1 MSENL
6 LPFATAVVI
15 HKDGAR
21 ILLHKREDFR
31 IWSLPGGGL
40 DDGET
45 AEGAAIRET
54 FEETGYQIAV
64 DRFLGS
70 YRHVQFGDLRQVY
83 CGHVIGG
90 GALEKGPETVEVG
103 WFHPTMLPSRMIS
116 STYTVIEDTLVNHS
130 EPIDRDQYFQRWEVF
145 AIKTLKK
152 LRDLRNKIGSRPNS

>member
-15 HKDGAR
+15 HQDGQH

-31 IWSLPGGGL
+31 IGSLPGGGL

-54 FEETGYQIAV
+54 FEEAGYQIAV
-64 DRFLGS
+64 DRFVGS

-90 GALEKGPETVEVG
+90 QCAGKRSRNRRSWLLSSNYVT
-103 WFHPTMLPSRMIS
+103 LPYDLAQPIPS
-116 STYTVIEDTLVNHS
+116 S
-130 EPIDRDQYFQRWEVF
+130 
-145 AIKTLKK
+145 
-152 LRDLRNKIGSRPNS
+152 KIHWRTILSP